1 LPGFSDN
8 IRLTEHNTL
17 LVPFSI
23 ARDKKSLLEVL
34 GKLPLVRKLF
44 SYFINFR
51 EIFKIVPKYGLI
63 AEYDLNGQLL
73 KSWHDPTGLV
83 VESSSEIGLHDNK
96 LYLGSFYID
105 YIAVLD
111 Y

>member
-8 IRLTEHNTL
+8 IRLTKHNTL
-17 LVPFSI
+17 LVPFAI
-23 ARDKKSLLEVL
+23 ARDKNSLLEVL
-34 GKLPLVRKLF
+34 GRLPLIRNFL
-44 SYFINFR
+44 SYCINFR

-63 AEYDLNGQLL
+63 AEYDLNGRLI

-83 VESSSEIGLHDNK
+83 VESSSEIELHNNK

-105 YIAVLD
+105 YMAVVD

>member
-1 LPGFSDN
+1 MPGFSDN
-8 IRLTEHNTL
+8 IRLTEHKTL

-23 ARDKKSLLEVL
+23 ARDGKSLLEVL
-34 GKLPLVRKLF
+34 GKLPFIRKFL
-44 SYFINFR
+44 SYFINFG

-63 AEYDLNGQLL
+63 AEYDLNGKLL
-73 KSWHDPTGLV
+73 KSWHDPTGSV
-83 VESSSEIGLHDNK
+83 VESSSEVQLHDNK

-105 YIAVLD
+105 YIAVVD